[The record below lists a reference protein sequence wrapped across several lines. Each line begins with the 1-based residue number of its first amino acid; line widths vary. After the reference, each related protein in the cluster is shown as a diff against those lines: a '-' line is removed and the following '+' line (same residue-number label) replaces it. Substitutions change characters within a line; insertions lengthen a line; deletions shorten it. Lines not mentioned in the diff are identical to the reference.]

1 MDAVGMGIKNAPQ
14 VGIYGEFRRR
24 MYCSSLRE
32 WEDKLSQM
40 KQTGDILFD
49 EAYPDA
55 DDGGNVGPIGDTE
68 IIRRRGYEYA
78 YLVDM
83 YGNLEACAFRVAPL

>member
-24 MYCSSLRE
+24 MYCSSPRE
-32 WEDKLSQM
+32 WEDKLSRM

>member
-24 MYCSSLRE
+24 MYCSSPRE

-55 DDGGNVGPIGDTE
+55 DDEGNVGPIGDTK

-83 YGNLEACAFRVAPL
+83 YGNLEAYAFRVAPL